1 MLTSV
6 GEDIKETYI
15 LITMRRNNN
24 NASFYGICC
33 TSNNLSSHILICR
46 RQFRKH
52 NIAMNHIEKKC
63 SHVLYLGKEEFEE
76 F

>member
-24 NASFYGICC
+24 IASFYDICY
-33 TSNNLSSHILICR
+33 TSNNLSSHSLICTR
-46 RQFRKH
+46 EIRKN
-52 NIAMNHIEKKC
+52 NIAMNHIEKKMQSC
-63 SHVLYLGKEEFEE
+63 VVSREGRI
-76 F
+76 

>member
-6 GEDIKETYI
+6 EEDIKETCI

-33 TSNNLSSHILICR
+33 TSNNLSSRSLICSR
-46 RQFRKH
+46 EIRKH
-52 NIAMNHIEKKC
+52 NPAMNNIEKQC
-63 SHVLYLGKEEFEE
+63 SHVLYLGKDEFEE
-76 F
+76 C

>member
-15 LITMRRNNN
+15 LITMRINNN

-33 TSNNLSSHILICR
+33 TSNNLGSHSLMFSGEI
-46 RQFRKH
+46 RKQ
-52 NIAMNHIEKKC
+52 NIAMNHIEKKMQSC
-63 SHVLYLGKEEFEE
+63 VVSREEII
-76 F
+76 